1 MTIANL
7 PNDLEWEILARVPA
21 KSLQE
26 LKTTCKRWYSLF
38 RDPKFVE
45 KNNKMSKAAR
55 ESMLLSNY
63 EVYSIPG
70 DLHELYNSS
79 VVEPDIEF
87 TGKLWVDLYM
97 YAIYHC
103 DGLMLCQTE
112 DNPRLVVWNPCTGQ
126 TSLIE
131 PRTFYSNYDRCA
143 LGYSSTSSRRSYK
156 ILRCCSYR
164 NDKRVKVVESEIYEL
179 SSDSWRVVESFSLE
193 DTLFS
198 GSVSLK
204 GDGYWVAAN
213 ETGCFLMKFDFMAER
228 FARLPLP
235 FQSDDVCE
243 DNVLLS
249 VVRDEKL
256 AVSCTVAGSDVM
268 RIWITNKIDDDKEAK
283 DLSWRTDFVL
293 QVDCAKYNV
302 SMENFLLDEEN
313 NVAVCCGKYHKNG
326 YVTMIYI
333 VGEDMY
339 KQVYELCS
347 HLYNW
352 PLLITYVP
360 SLIRIPRQK
369 KRRVALK

>member
-156 ILRCCSYR
+156 IL
-164 NDKRVKVVESEIYEL
+164 
-179 SSDSWRVVESFSLE
+179 
-193 DTLFS
+193 
-198 GSVSLK
+198 SVSLK

-360 SLIRIPRQK
+360 SLVRIPRQK
-369 KRRVALK
+369 KRRVTQCSLFSLGLG

>member
-1 MTIANL
+1 
-7 PNDLEWEILARVPA
+7 
-21 KSLQE
+21 
-26 LKTTCKRWYSLF
+26 
-38 RDPKFVE
+38 
-45 KNNKMSKAAR
+45 MSKAAR

-70 DLHELYNSS
+70 DLHELYNSG

-126 TSLIE
+126 TRLIE

-164 NDKRVKVVESEIYEL
+164 NDKRV
-179 SSDSWRVVESFSLE
+179 
-193 DTLFS
+193 
-198 GSVSLK
+198 
-204 GDGYWVAAN
+204 
-213 ETGCFLMKFDFMAER
+213 
-228 FARLPLP
+228 
-235 FQSDDVCE
+235 
-243 DNVLLS
+243 
-249 VVRDEKL
+249 KL

-313 NVAVCCGKYHKNG
+313 KVAVCCGKYHKNG

-347 HLYNW
+347 NLHNW
-352 PLLITYVP
+352 PL
-360 SLIRIPRQK
+360 SSPRFQAWFAFPG
-369 KRRVALK
+369 KRNGG

>member
-1 MTIANL
+1 
-7 PNDLEWEILARVPA
+7 
-21 KSLQE
+21 
-26 LKTTCKRWYSLF
+26 
-38 RDPKFVE
+38 
-45 KNNKMSKAAR
+45 MSKAAR

-70 DLHELYNSS
+70 DLHELYNSG

-112 DNPRLVVWNPCTGQ
+112 DNPRLV
-126 TSLIE
+126 
-131 PRTFYSNYDRCA
+131 
-143 LGYSSTSSRRSYK
+143 
-156 ILRCCSYR
+156 
-164 NDKRVKVVESEIYEL
+164 
-179 SSDSWRVVESFSLE
+179 
-193 DTLFS
+193 
-198 GSVSLK
+198 
-204 GDGYWVAAN
+204 
-213 ETGCFLMKFDFMAER
+213 
-228 FARLPLP
+228 
-235 FQSDDVCE
+235 
-243 DNVLLS
+243 
-249 VVRDEKL
+249 L

-313 NVAVCCGKYHKNG
+313 KVAVCCGKYHKNG

-347 HLYNW
+347 NLHNW
-352 PLLITYVP
+352 PLSSP
-360 SLIRIPRQK
+360 MFQAWFAFPG
-369 KRRVALK
+369 KRNGG